1 MGSCWPSW
9 PRSPFYLTPLQ
20 SSRIDEVD
28 KSFSLHDFP
37 ACLPASRAVL
47 VPNPLTCSDRGETG
61 SYLIFPSEAWVSFW
75 TSKLGLWNTYPI
87 IEQNGIHVVLGND
100 DISVMT
106 IRKQK
111 AIREEM
117 YFSWKEKRAGQ
128 SSEGWIPVASITVF
142 FLQVLG
148 QARVVT
154 RDLLQCLS

>member
-1 MGSCWPSW
+1 M
-9 PRSPFYLTPLQ
+9 
-20 SSRIDEVD
+20 
-28 KSFSLHDFP
+28 
-37 ACLPASRAVL
+37 
-47 VPNPLTCSDRGETG
+47 
-61 SYLIFPSEAWVSFW
+61 
-75 TSKLGLWNTYPI
+75 
-87 IEQNGIHVVLGND
+87 VLGND

-128 SSEGWIPVASITVF
+128 SSEGWILVASITVF

-154 RDLLQCLS
+154 RDLVQCLS